1 MVNKKNFV
9 LDLDQ
14 TLISAEPTE
23 EYDFSKNKEKAKKF
37 NFHDMDGYYV
47 VFERPG
53 LQKFLTFL
61 FDNFNVSIWTAAS
74 KDYALF
80 VIDKI
85 ILAGNANRKLD
96 YIFFTY
102 HCDLSER
109 DKDKIKGLDM
119 LYDVYKL
126 PGYSAENTVILD
138 DYDEVW
144 KPQKDN
150 CIFAK
155 AFEYRQDSSENDNF
169 LDELIPYL
177 RTMMEKSDVRPI
189 VKEINEH
196 FAVAKKEKK
205 PKKRSSGTKHKRSKT
220 KSRNN

>member
-1 MVNKKNFV
+1 MNKKNFI

-23 EYDFSKNKEKAKKF
+23 EYDISKEKEKAKKF

-96 YIFFTY
+96 FIFFSY

-109 DKDKIKGLDM
+109 EKDKIKGLDM
-119 LYDVYKL
+119 LYDVYKI
-126 PGYSAENTVILD
+126 PGYTAENTVILD

-144 KPQKDN
+144 KPQKEN

-155 AFEYRQDSSENDNF
+155 AFQYRDKSSETDNF
-169 LDELIPYL
+169 LEELIPYL
-177 RTMMEKSDVRPI
+177 RTMLEKTDIRPVI
-189 VKEINEH
+189 KDINDH
-196 FAVAKKEKK
+196 FNGTDRKKNKK
-205 PKKRSSGTKHKRSKT
+205 KK
-220 KSRNN
+220 